1 MPRTPEPLRH
11 IPEDEL
17 HAYLDQALSRSQCVE
32 IEHHLAGC
40 PACRAER
47 DAIAALRDRTTALL
61 VTAAPRRIRP
71 RPYAELSAAFHQVP
85 AHRSRRLH
93 NAAWAASVV
102 AALGLGWGMNHW
114 LEPGAPV
121 GPIASNITTPA
132 STAAEPVNA
141 VAPAGNPAGVESPG
155 PEETPG
161 PAVAT
166 PRHRASRPSPA
177 PTSLTLPDARPVAQ
191 NDPPRPSGTSLSSL
205 GGTSADKEPVLTGV
219 WRTVSFANDP
229 SQQDDWVPRVE
240 GVPVVQVKQR
250 QAPQGGRPIT
260 LVTQLLANGEVI
272 STVEGPAT
280 EVAALL
286 SQQSG
291 QSASAEL
298 QDMEITAP
306 PLALDG
312 SAPAPPAAS
321 APRTLAIFGSAPSD
335 SLKAFMLRVK

>member
-11 IPEDEL
+11 IPEEEL

-40 PACRAER
+40 QGCRGDR

-61 VTAAPRRIRP
+61 VSAAPRRIQP
-71 RPYAELSAAFHQVP
+71 RPYAQLSSTLHQDRS
-85 AHRSRRLH
+85 HRSRRLH

-102 AALGLGWGMNHW
+102 AALGLGWGLHQWSGSGVPADPLASSN
-114 LEPGAPV
+114 PSPAQGQPIVSRAP
-121 GPIASNITTPA
+121 T
-132 STAAEPVNA
+132 
-141 VAPAGNPAGVESPG
+141 GNPAGMQATKAVEAPASVTTTPNRPKPRLTPLPTTPDQ
-155 PEETPG
+155 PE
-161 PAVAT
+161 AT
-166 PRHRASRPSPA
+166 PADQID
-177 PTSLTLPDARPVAQ
+177 L
-191 NDPPRPSGTSLSSL
+191 PRPTGTSLASL
-205 GGTSADKEPVLTGV
+205 GGTSAAQEPVLPGV
-219 WRTVSFANDP
+219 WRTVSFANTQ
-229 SQQDDWVPRVE
+229 SEQEEWVPRVE

-250 QAPQGGRPIT
+250 QAPEGGRPIT

-286 SQQSG
+286 SQQHG

-298 QDMEITAP
+298 QDMEISSPQPMADGSRSTAP
-306 PLALDG
+306 G
-312 SAPAPPAAS
+312 NG
-321 APRTLAIFGSAPSD
+321 PRTLAIFGSAPSD